1 MNLSEKEKVSSSASS
16 AVPTSRVNKELLNK
30 KPNNGAGSV
39 KGPSFSWLKSTAKDY
54 ASRYSLNSYSLSS
67 YSLSSYSSNPDAV
80 NGQSSLQQH
89 EGLKACSSPRW
100 FYKHEGDSDEN
111 NNFIKGYN

>member
-1 MNLSEKEKVSSSASS
+1 MNLSEKEKVSSSVSS
-16 AVPTSRVNKELLNK
+16 AAPASRVNKELLNK

-54 ASRYSLNSYSLSS
+54 ASRYSLSS
-67 YSLSSYSSNPDAV
+67 YSLNPDAV
-80 NGQSSLQQH
+80 SGKSSLQQH

-100 FYKHEGDSDEN
+100 FFKHEGDSDEN

>member
-1 MNLSEKEKVSSSASS
+1 MNLSEKEKVSSSVSS
-16 AVPTSRVNKELLNK
+16 AAPTSRVTKELLNK

-54 ASRYSLNSYSLSS
+54 ASRYSLNSYF
-67 YSLSSYSSNPDAV
+67 LSSYSSNPDAV